1 MSGNSDKDRDL
12 DAYLRGDS
20 SFSRAYREES
30 RELPP
35 EHVDAQIL
43 AEAHRADAGDKR
55 APARGPFAGGSWMV
69 PASVAAVVVLA
80 VSVTVLLPEGRPGYE
95 RQRIVPEDTLSPSR
109 EAADADPLDMPEV
122 RQAPAAEYAVPP
134 PGREVRPDAST
145 VAEPAPA
152 PASAAPQASGAAAP
166 EQERALRKETAPAA
180 PAAVMQNRVED
191 SGDSAKQRLRSKS
204 GIATAGEGQAAGKS
218 ELETFEEPDVWLEH
232 IEDLI
237 ERGELEAARQSLSRF
252 RLAYPGAEVPRH
264 VIDALKAGAN

>member
-1 MSGNSDKDRDL
+1 MSGKSDKDREL

-20 SFSRAYREES
+20 SLSRAYREES

-95 RQRIVPEDTLSPSR
+95 RQRIAPEDELSPRR
-109 EAADADPLDMPEV
+109 EAADADPLDMPEI

-134 PGREVRPDAST
+134 PGREVPPDAST
-145 VAEPAPA
+145 ATEPAPA

-166 EQERALRKETAPAA
+166 EQERVLRKEIAPAA
-180 PAAVMQNRVED
+180 PAAVMENRVED
-191 SGDSAKQRLRSKS
+191 SGESKQRLRSKS
-204 GIATAGEGQAAGKS
+204 GIATTVEEGVAGKS
-218 ELETFEEPDVWLEH
+218 EADTFEEPDVWLEH

-237 ERGELEAARQSLSRF
+237 ERGELETARQSLSRF
-252 RLAYPGAEVPRH
+252 RQAYPDAEVPPH